1 MAKRK
6 RYSTRNKNKE
16 IERRKKEVVIS
27 FYRSNPEL
35 FFERELGIKLKKYQK
50 LLLKLIVKGGFNYV

>member
-16 IERRKKEVVIS
+16 IEKRKQEVVIS

-50 LLLKLIVKGGFNYV
+50 LLLKLIEKGGFNYV

>member
-16 IERRKKEVVIS
+16 IERRKQEVVIS